1 MSSDGD
7 RRLLLDPGSSELRR
21 RLGPTAWSVLEELLL
36 ASVGPADRCRSSVSV
51 RTLAAR
57 LGLAKDTVAKALGR
71 LRCSGLV
78 TPCQSRAT
86 TGMFATGSYQL
97 SVPSTIAI
105 VGDGAMTSNASTTT
119 SGRNVSRP
127 SDTQLSLPIDS

>member
-7 RRLLLDPGSSELRR
+7 RRLLLDAGSSDLRR
-21 RLGPTAWSVLEELLL
+21 RLGPTAWAVLEEVLL

-51 RTLAAR
+51 RALAAR

-71 LRCSGLV
+71 LRRAGMI
-78 TPCQSRAT
+78 TACQSRTT
-86 TGMFATGSYQL
+86 TGMFAAGSYQL
-97 SVPSTIAI
+97 SVPNTIAI
-105 VGDGAMTSNASTTT
+105 VSDDATRSSASITT

-127 SDTQLSLPIDS
+127 TDTQLSLPIDS

>member
-7 RRLLLDPGSSELRR
+7 RLLLLHAGSSDLRR

-36 ASVGPADRCRSSVSV
+36 ASGGPADQCRSSVSV

-57 LGLAKDTVAKALGR
+57 LGLAKDTVAMALGR
-71 LRCSGLV
+71 LRRAGLV
-78 TPCQSRAT
+78 TACQSRAT
-86 TGMFATGSYQL
+86 TGRFAAGSYQL

-105 VGDGAMTSNASTTT
+105 VSDGGTTSNASITT

-127 SDTQLSLPIDS
+127 TDTQLSLPIDF